1 MLNKKKGLSYFLKS
15 TLVNLAIA
23 RKGLLKFNND
33 NLSDLFYDCQL
44 PNVMLYSCRSEEE
57 WKVREN
63 ERWMI

>member
-57 WKVREN
+57 
-63 ERWMI
+63 